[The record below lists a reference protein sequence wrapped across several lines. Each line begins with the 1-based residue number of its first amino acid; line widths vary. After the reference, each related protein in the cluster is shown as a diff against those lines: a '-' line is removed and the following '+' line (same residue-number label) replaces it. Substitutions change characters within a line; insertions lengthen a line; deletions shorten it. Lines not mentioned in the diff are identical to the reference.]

1 MIIRELWPFAKVEQ
15 LIEMFRSGLT
25 SREIAKSMKV
35 GRGSISGKVMRLREE
50 GRLPKVEKRQAKP
63 LPSRMN
69 NLRKT
74 PAPGEAA
81 APKAAPE
88 TKPTRAPPPLEH
100 ATFNGTGV
108 TLVERRSSTCAFP
121 VAGVGAET
129 LFCGQKAGRSYCPA
143 HHAIVYVPP
152 APRKRLTVPNTL
164 RRFG

>member
-1 MIIRELWPFAKVEQ
+1 MKDSIRWTEAQETR

-25 SREIAKSMKV
+25 SREIAATLKV
-35 GRGSISGKVMRLREE
+35 GRGSISGKVMRLRAE
-50 GRLPKVEKRQAKP
+50 GKLPKAEKRQAKP

-74 PAPGEAA
+74 PAPGKAA
-81 APKAAPE
+81 APEAAPE

-108 TLVERRSSTCAFP
+108 TLVERRSFTCTFP